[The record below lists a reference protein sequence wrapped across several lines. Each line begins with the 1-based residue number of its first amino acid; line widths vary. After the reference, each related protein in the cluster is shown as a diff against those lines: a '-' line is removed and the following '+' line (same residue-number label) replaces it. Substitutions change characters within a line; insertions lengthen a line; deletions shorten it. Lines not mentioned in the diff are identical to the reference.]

1 MADGSWVGMPASWP
15 EAATIESKKAELLT
29 AMTNAG
35 FSLPAGDPFTTALVI
50 GDDWDQVLDAI
61 QEAIDDDPSIAD
73 YSALLNLVKD
83 GNLNQFPDAPEEE
96 EPVDPELPANLD
108 VLTDY
113 AGTYTVIGS
122 GEGDPGYCASC
133 GTATRDHERGTV
145 TISPQGD
152 IDFDIGI
159 SFTVDD
165 IVEIYDRKTVDAD
178 RRVAVNYGQSDS
190 DERVRLYLNTDLEV
204 MEIIHDDGAGATTRA
219 LIQEE
224 STDPEP

>member
-1 MADGSWVGMPASWP
+1 MPASWP